1 MGDASLEPRRAR
13 VLSNVVVAR
22 SNPWVTSWLEA
33 SKAAGVD
40 VVDLST
46 AAVLARG
53 ADAPSGAH
61 LQWPERMLNPA
72 SPLAAARLVL
82 RLLLLCALLR
92 LRGRTVLLT
101 AHNVRAHERR
111 HPLLSTVL
119 WWALD
124 RLVTDVHVL
133 SAAGRREVEQAHPL
147 LARRTWH
154 VIPHGDY
161 LAQTAGAPSRTD
173 ARARLSL
180 PADAT
185 VLTTVGGLRAYKGAT
200 DLVSTFRRW
209 DRRDAVLLMAGRPAG
224 PEEARDLRDAAGD
237 DPRLH
242 LTLEHIDDDELS
254 GRVAAADLVVLPYR
268 AVLNS
273 GSAMYALSARRPVL
287 VPSTPTFTELGEQ
300 VGPGWVRTYEGD
312 LGVDDLL
319 RASDE
324 PPPARPPEMAWCSW
338 STITEQIAGL
348 WGTR

>member
-1 MGDASLEPRRAR
+1 MGEPSAGAHRAR

-33 SKAAGVD
+33 SAAAGVD

-72 SPLAAARLVL
+72 SSVVAARLVL
-82 RLLLLCALLR
+82 RLILLCALLR
-92 LRGRTVLLT
+92 LRGRRVLLT

-111 HPLLSTVL
+111 HPLLSALL

-133 SAAGRREVEQAHPL
+133 SAAGRDEVEQAHPP
-147 LARRTWH
+147 LARRAWH

-161 LAQTAGAPSRTD
+161 LAQTAAAPSRGD
-173 ARARLSL
+173 ARAGLGL

-185 VLTTVGGLRAYKGAT
+185 VLTTVGGLRAYKGAA

-209 DRRDAVLLMAGRPAG
+209 DRDAVLLVAGRPAG
-224 PEEARDLRDAAGD
+224 PAEASGLRGSAGD
-237 DPRLH
+237 DPRLR
-242 LTLEHIDDDELS
+242 LTLEHVDDDELRA
-254 GRVAAADLVVLPYR
+254 RVAAADLVVLPYR

-300 VGPGWVRTYEGD
+300 VGPGWVRTYAGG
-312 LGVDDLL
+312 LGVDDLA
-319 RASDE
+319 RACDQ
-324 PPPARPPEMAWCSW
+324 PPPDRPPELGWCSW
-338 STITEQIAGL
+338 ETVTEQIAAL